1 MPDPRRLGLA
11 QAVAEE
17 FSWQQSVGGVRG
29 LLESVLP
36 VTVFTVLYGLTRALT
51 PSLVGALAVAVVLVL
66 ARAVVRQPVMPA
78 VSGLLGVGLG
88 AVVASRTG
96 NAADYFLLP
105 LFKNAFFAL
114 LYAGSALAGWPLV
127 GLVLGMLLKEQTAWR
142 GVPERRRVYSQATWL
157 WAGMFG
163 LRFAVELPLY
173 LQQHVVTLG
182 VLSVPLGLP
191 LFGVVLLLT
200 WLIVRR
206 VPTVEPP
213 QPAESTGQSD
223 QHRASARSGRRIRS
237 RPSNRLC

>member
-17 FSWQQSVGGVRG
+17 FSWQGSVGGVRG
-29 LLESVLP
+29 LVESVLP
-36 VTVFTVLYGLTRALT
+36 VTVFTALYALTRALT
-51 PSLVGALAVAVVLVL
+51 PSLVGALAVAVLLVL

-88 AVVASRTG
+88 AAVAWVSG

-105 LFKNAFFAL
+105 LLKNAFFAL
-114 LYAGSALAGWPLV
+114 VYAGSALAGWPLV

-142 GVPERRRVYSQATWL
+142 QVPQRRQVYTQATWL
-157 WAGMFG
+157 WAGMFA

-173 LQQHVVTLG
+173 LERHVVTLG

-206 VPTVEPP
+206 VPVVEPP
-213 QPAESTGQSD
+213 QSIESPAQS
-223 QHRASARSGRRIRS
+223 ALVEPTEPVETVEPTA
-237 RPSNRLC
+237 